1 MKMKL
6 TPVAIFLILIF
17 SSGLSAIQ
25 EQASLHFDYKSAE
38 AMMKVIQAI
47 HRHDEKSAVEKLLDK
62 ALGYKAYAVSHER
75 YTNPE
80 RDKENQVTLSQ
91 FREFMLSL
99 SKGQADTQDNRR
111 LMITAP
117 FYKDAVKNPEKF
129 RKAIQKIQGT
139 PSARF
144 QDAFDLA
151 LYWLPDQPDLDI
163 HVWVLFDIGGSGAWA
178 FRTKDGT
185 HNIGF
190 NLLHLLDEKG
200 EFDLN
205 LFLGVLAHEIHH
217 LGDPLS
223 LYYESIHY
231 DGLAESSR
239 LKLYSDY
246 LSSMVTE
253 GMAQK
258 FCNNAPGTLAP
269 KPYPERSFAAT
280 SLNLKDWAFFQ
291 EQLLD
296 IHSRAIKDLRELLGG
311 ASIDREKFE
320 SDYTNYWTWRAGE
333 SEGKNFT
340 LGRQYYYGSELV
352 GVINASLGREALLDG
367 LKDLRKIPLFFNE
380 GVKKLYPKK
389 FEPYLFPEDIIK
401 RLQELN

>member
-1 MKMKL
+1 MKL
-6 TPVAIFLILIF
+6 TPVAIFLIVIF
-17 SSGLSAIQ
+17 SSDLFAIQ
-25 EQASLHFDYKSAE
+25 KQPSLHFDYKSAK

-47 HRHDEKSAVEKLLDK
+47 HRHDEKSAVEKLLDE

-75 YTNPE
+75 YTSPE

-117 FYKDAVKNPEKF
+117 FYNGAVKNPEKF
-129 RKAIQKIQGT
+129 QKAIQKIQDT
-139 PSARF
+139 PSTRF
-144 QDAFDLA
+144 QNAFDLA
-151 LYWLPDQPDLDI
+151 LYWLPDKPDLDI

-178 FRTKDGT
+178 FHSKDGT

-190 NLLHLLDEKG
+190 NLLHMLDGKG
-200 EFDLN
+200 EFDLE

-217 LGDPLS
+217 LGSPLS
-223 LYYESIHY
+223 RYYESINY
-231 DGLAESSR
+231 DGLSETSR

-246 LSSMVTE
+246 INPMITE

-280 SLNLKDWAFFQ
+280 LLNLKDWAFFQ

-296 IHSRAIKDLRELLGG
+296 IHNRAVKDLRGLLSS
-311 ASIDREKFE
+311 ATIDREKFE

-333 SEGKNFT
+333 IEGRAFT
-340 LGRQYYYGSELV
+340 LGRQYYYGTELV
-352 GVINASLGREALLDG
+352 GVINGALGREALFDG
-367 LKDLRKIPLFFNE
+367 LKDLRKIPLLFNE
-380 GVKKLYPKK
+380 GVKKLHPQK

-401 RLQELN
+401 LLQELN